1 MNTSSSSPV
10 PVVLIPALLCDDGL
24 YRDVV
29 DRLGDRIAPQVLMS
43 PKPSLEDSAAD
54 ILARAPERFVLVG
67 TSYGG
72 SLAMEVALAAPQR
85 VKALWLMGCD
95 PGAPSA
101 GNAGLADG
109 LEATPEAVFGML
121 AGLVVRKEATAEA
134 AVFKA
139 MAARVGGTA
148 GAAQARAVGSRAE
161 VASRL
166 GELTMPALVLWGEED
181 ALAPV
186 AVGRAL
192 AEGLPQ
198 ARFEVLPA
206 CGHLPTLEKPAEA
219 AAQFRR
225 LLDDAGL

>member
-134 AVFKA
+134 EVFKA

-148 GAAQARAVGSRAE
+148 ARAW
-161 VASRL
+161 AS
-166 GELTMPALVLWGEED
+166 
-181 ALAPV
+181 
-186 AVGRAL
+186 
-192 AEGLPQ
+192 
-198 ARFEVLPA
+198 
-206 CGHLPTLEKPAEA
+206 
-219 AAQFRR
+219 
-225 LLDDAGL
+225 